1 MKKILLLFTIVLS
14 LLCSPNKVNQSKVIV
29 GLDSIEEY
37 VYLFKNKSI
46 GIITNHTAQNSQN
59 KHILDIFLKLKNVN
73 VKAMFIPEHGIR
85 GSIEQGIAVNSSQDE
100 KYDIPVFSLYGKTYK
115 PTSDMLKDVDML
127 VFDIQDVGTRFY
139 TYIYT
144 MSLSMEAA
152 GEQGIPFVILDRPNP
167 INGVTVEGNILEP
180 EFTSFIGLYPL
191 PVRHGMTVGELAMM
205 INNEGWLANQVKVE
219 LKIIPMQNWRRK
231 LWYDQTGLTFIKTS
245 PNMQNLETAI
255 VYPGTCL
262 LEGTNVS
269 EGRGT
274 DTPFLIFGAPWI
286 DGQGFAKELYALDLP
301 GVAFEDTNF
310 IPISVSGVASTP
322 KYVNKQCSGVQVC
335 VSNRDQYQAYLTGIH
350 IVKLLSQ
357 MYSDSLIWREEHF
370 NRLCGSAKILKTIVN
385 HSDIDSLIFS
395 WQDGL
400 AHFLNIREKYLIY
413 D

>member
-1 MKKILLLFTIVLS
+1 MKKILLLYIVVLN
-14 LLCSPNKVNQSKVIV
+14 LLCSSNKVNQSKVIV
-29 GLDSIEEY
+29 GLDNIEEY

-46 GIITNHTAQNSQN
+46 GIITNHTAHNSQN
-59 KHILDIFLKLKNVN
+59 KHILDVFLELKNVN
-73 VKAMFIPEHGIR
+73 IKVMFSPEHGIR
-85 GSIEQGIAVNSSQDE
+85 GRIERGIAVKSGQDE
-100 KYDIPVFSLYGKTYK
+100 KYEIPIFSLYGKTHK
-115 PTSDMLKDVDML
+115 PTSDMLKDVDIL

-139 TYIYT
+139 SYIYT

-167 INGVTVEGNILEP
+167 INGVTVEGNILEK

-205 INNEGWLANQVKVE
+205 INNEGWLANQVKTE
-219 LKIIPMQNWRRK
+219 LIIIPMQNWRRK

-245 PNMQNLETAI
+245 PNLPNLETAI
-255 VYPGTCL
+255 VYPGICL

-274 DTPFLIFGAPWI
+274 NSPFLIFGAPWI
-286 DGQGFAKELYALDLP
+286 DGREFVKELNALDLA
-301 GVAFEDTNF
+301 GVTFRDTNF
-310 IPISVSGVASTP
+310 IPISVSGVARTP
-322 KYVNKQCSGVQVC
+322 KYVNKQCSGIQVR

-350 IVKLLSQ
+350 IVNLLSQ
-357 MYSDSLIWREEHF
+357 MCSDSLIWWEEHF
-370 NRLCGSAKILKTIVN
+370 NRLCGSAKILQTIVN
-385 HSDIDSLIFS
+385 QSDIDSLVSS

-400 AHFLNIREKYLIY
+400 TQFLNIREKYLIY

>member
-1 MKKILLLFTIVLS
+1 MKNILLLFAVMLN
-14 LLCSPNKVNQSKVIV
+14 LLCSSNKVNQSKVIV
-29 GLDSIEEY
+29 GLDTIEEY
-37 VYLFKNKSI
+37 VHLFKNKSI
-46 GIITNHTAQNSQN
+46 GIIANHTAHNSQN
-59 KHILDIFLKLKNVN
+59 KYILDIFLELENVN
-73 VKAMFIPEHGIR
+73 VKAMFSPEHGVR
-85 GSIEQGIAVNSSQDE
+85 GSIEQGTEVNSSHDG
-100 KYDIPVFSLYGKTYK
+100 KYEIPIFSLYGKTYK
-115 PTSDMLKDVDML
+115 PTSDMLKDVDIL

-139 TYIYT
+139 SYIYT

-167 INGVTVEGNILEP
+167 INGVTVEGNILER

-205 INNEGWLANQVKVE
+205 INNEGWLANQVKTE
-219 LKIIPMQNWRRK
+219 LIVIPMQNWRRK

-245 PNMQNLETAI
+245 PNMPNLETAM

-274 DTPFLIFGAPWI
+274 NSPFLIFGAPWI
-286 DGQGFAKELYALDLP
+286 DGQKFAKELNALDLP
-301 GVAFEDTNF
+301 GVVFRVTNF
-310 IPISVSGVASTP
+310 IPISISGVASNP
-322 KYVNKQCSGVQVC
+322 KYVNKQCSGIHVC
-335 VSNRDQYQAYLTGIH
+335 VSNRDQYRAYITGIH
-350 IVKLLSQ
+350 IVNLLSQ
-357 MYSDSLIWREEHF
+357 LYSDSLIWREEHF
-370 NRLCGSAKILKTIVN
+370 NRLCGSAKILQTIEN
-385 HSDIDSLIFS
+385 HSDIDSLVLS